1 MAWCTALP
9 IRWIVVACLAT
20 TMTIVS
26 AADLKPNVLFIA
38 VDDLR
43 PEPAAAGRN
52 RAVTPNIARIA
63 ARGTTFD
70 RAYCQQALCSPSRS
84 SLMTGRRPDATRVWD
99 LEAHFRTALPD
110 AVTIG
115 QHFQAHGYVVQG
127 MGKIFHNGIDD
138 PPTWS
143 IPWQNPLAPI
153 YVRPDAIAIASDPR
167 NRDATGKP
175 RGPATEAAD
184 VPDDTYL
191 DGKVARLAA
200 ETLASLKRRGE
211 PFFLAVG
218 MIRPHLPFV
227 APKRYWDLYD
237 PATIPAPA
245 FQELPHGA
253 PGFVGNGSGE
263 LRDYADIPKQGPS
276 TSTRR
281 WPTCAGFPSRPGL
294 TA

>member
-43 PEPAAAGRN
+43 PEPTAVGRN
-52 RAVTPNIARIA
+52 RAVTPNIDRIA

-167 NRDATGKP
+167 NRDASGKP